1 MPRPQCPLLLLM
13 RRHCHA
19 RAIQFRSPRTLSRR
33 ACLLRTWH
41 VMEVPGWF
49 ASHCQELNAVPASAS
64 GRGCRYTCAALS
76 PNVHM
81 NDERRRAWHRACTS
95 IPATSNR
102 IEISWRPWPL
112 GPGLG
117 LRRPHPHASRTS
129 ESRDIREFIGR
140 ARRARGS
147 PALTG
152 LAPPHNRCRGI
163 VNGRA
168 KTIAC
173 AHVLGISTLSFPLD
187 AHWQCARPGLQGE
200 TPPQTHRLV
209 RPWIAASV
217 SRSIA
222 YWVMPSPIQ
231 FVFSMFSTPAPR
243 AHTSAWLAPANIPV
257 IPGTNS
263 ESFAST
269 MEACATLRACL
280 NLIPVLFL
288 FYGSCN
294 VSAINQDTVQRRRGT
309 SSDNHWH
316 QRLTHR
322 NFDEGSERCAHMVAV
337 RSEWSP
343 SCAFA
348 IHSIPMW
355 GVRPYRA
362 GPGTVVRGSQ
372 PMREAERL
380 RFRLRSPRRPL
391 DRVCVRVAQEGQCV
405 PRLAVWPIVSA
416 TCREFPVFDRP
427 A

>member
-1 MPRPQCPLLLLM
+1 MVCVPLPGTECGPGVGVGSRLQIHLCRAVSECSYE
-13 RRHCHA
+13 RRTTSCMASGMH
-19 RAIQFRSPRTLSRR
+19 IDPRT
-33 ACLLRTWH
+33 
-41 VMEVPGWF
+41 VE
-49 ASHCQELNAVPASAS
+49 
-64 GRGCRYTCAALS
+64 
-76 PNVHM
+76 
-81 NDERRRAWHRACTS
+81 
-95 IPATSNR
+95 SNR
-102 IEISWRPWPL
+102 NFVASLAARSWAGSSPPTPARVKDVRIEGYSRIYWTRPARSRLASPH
-112 GPGLG
+112 GPG
-117 LRRPHPHASRTS
+117 A
-129 ESRDIREFIGR
+129 
-140 ARRARGS
+140 
-147 PALTG
+147 
-152 LAPPHNRCRGI
+152 PHNRCRGI